1 MSRSHCPCCD
11 HPVVRAAPADDA
23 RCDVCGH
30 GWRAAPV
37 TVLYE
42 SQQNRNYLPATVSDR
57 KFADRLA
64 SIRPLLREHM
74 RILEIGCAEGW
85 LGARIKEL
93 LPVEYWGLEISAD
106 ANMAAKHLDRV
117 LRMPAAQCNAPPF
130 DLILSFHV
138 LEHIDQGLE
147 ELRQW
152 KRLLKPAGHLLV
164 EVPNSAGHE
173 LLTRDAHP
181 EHAHQFS
188 AASLA
193 LLAQRAGFQ
202 VLAISA
208 GHFESPT
215 YQDSLRLLA
224 KPAVTE
230 TQRREILLQRFRMRL
245 GTRFVVCGLGGDFRN
260 YVAPLIG
267 DLPVAALCDNNP
279 SNHGQHVGQR
289 QIVAYDPTQ
298 FAGLPVL
305 IASQR
310 HEAEIRA
317 ALLAHG
323 VPASDIAGLADIYD
337 PS

>member
-1 MSRSHCPCCD
+1 M
-11 HPVVRAAPADDA
+11 
-23 RCDVCGH
+23 CGH
-30 GWRAAPV
+30 RWRSAPG
-37 TVLYE
+37 TTHYE
-42 SQQNRNYLPATVSDR
+42 SQQNRNYLPTAISER
-57 KFADRLA
+57 KFDDRLA

-74 RILEIGCAEGW
+74 RILEIGCAEGL
-85 LGARIKEL
+85 LGARIKRL

-106 ANMAAKHLDRV
+106 ADTAATHLDQV
-117 LRMPAAQCNAPPF
+117 LRVPAAQCHEQPF

-152 KRLLKPAGHLLV
+152 RRLLKPEGHLLL
-164 EVPNSAGHE
+164 EVPNGAGHQ
-173 LLTRDAHP
+173 LLMRDAHP

-188 AASLA
+188 PASLA

-202 VLAISA
+202 VQAIST

-224 KPAVTE
+224 TPALE
-230 TQRREILLQRFRMRL
+230 EGQRRELLLQRFRERL
-245 GTRFVVCGLGGDFRN
+245 GTGFVVCGLGGDFRN
-260 YVAPLIG
+260 YVAPLID
-267 DLPVAALCDNNP
+267 DLPVAALCDGNP
-279 SNHGQHVGQR
+279 SNHGKRIGQQ
-289 QIVAYDPTQ
+289 QIVAYDPAQ

-317 ALLAHG
+317 ALLAQG
-323 VPASDIAGLADIYD
+323 VPPANVVGLADIYD
-337 PS
+337 QA